1 MNQFEYIG
9 TKVLKSEF
17 DFTRVKKGIQFSGDA
32 DISAAVGAPKDLE
45 KDRGIWC
52 IVDFSLGGKDDIIQI
67 KMKTSSEFS
76 IKVLEDSTKIQE
88 DAAKV
93 CLRQALNE
101 MSAVLN
107 ELVELHIGKKISI
120 PIPTTFE

>member
-1 MNQFEYIG
+1 M
-9 TKVLKSEF
+9 
-17 DFTRVKKGIQFSGDA
+17 
-32 DISAAVGAPKDLE
+32 
-45 KDRGIWC
+45 
-52 IVDFSLGGKDDIIQI
+52 DFSLGGKDDIVQI

>member
-1 MNQFEYIG
+1 MCIR
-9 TKVLKSEF
+9 
-17 DFTRVKKGIQFSGDA
+17 DRFSGDA

-52 IVDFSLGGKDDIIQI
+52 IVDFSLGGKDDIVQI